1 MLNKLINDTGA
12 GMVFIEREPEF
23 SYMFS
28 NTINEQQKPL
38 FEELNMLDLKS
49 DENSVITF
57 SVPAKT
63 PRKHLKQQTPL
74 AS

>member
-1 MLNKLINDTGA
+1 
-12 GMVFIEREPEF
+12 
-23 SYMFS
+23 MFS
-28 NTINEQQKPL
+28 NTITEQQKPL
-38 FEELNMLDLKS
+38 FEELNMLDLKI

-63 PRKHLKQQTPL
+63 PGKHLKKQTPL